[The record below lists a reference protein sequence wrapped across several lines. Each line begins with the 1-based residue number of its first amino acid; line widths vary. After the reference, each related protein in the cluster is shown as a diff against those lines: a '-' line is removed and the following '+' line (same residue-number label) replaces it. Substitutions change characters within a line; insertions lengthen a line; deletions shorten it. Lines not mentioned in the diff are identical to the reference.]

1 VICGAEE
8 VARVV
13 SFVIADWPTD
23 LGPSKQRFCR
33 AEREIPAPHRRKW
46 KLSTSRLLGTK
57 STRGNTFPRRQEEF
71 GDRPPTGTMTY
82 SLKIS
87 TTARSTSLQIVGD
100 LDYQSTDDF
109 VDVGTRLIARRS
121 DAKDLHLDFSKLS
134 FLDSAALSGLL
145 ILHRRASEAGV
156 AFHLDHRPP
165 FLDRLL
171 QVTGLFSHFD
181 LTRTDAET
189 GDPNL
194 LGQNNS
200 NESRSR

>member
-8 VARVV
+8 VAYVV
-13 SFVIADWPTD
+13 TFVIADWRTD
-23 LGPSKQRFCR
+23 LGRSKQRFCR
-33 AEREIPAPHRRKW
+33 AEREISAPHRRKW
-46 KLSTSRLLGTK
+46 KFSTSRLLGTRSK
-57 STRGNTFPRRQEEF
+57 RGNTFPRRQEEF
-71 GDRPPTGTMTY
+71 GDRPPTVTMTH

-100 LDYQSTDDF
+100 LDYQSIDDF
-109 VDVGTRLIARRS
+109 VDVGTRLIAQRS

-165 FLDRLL
+165 FLDRVL